1 MKRSHDVHIDEHVEF
16 DSLLQNK
23 QLLNGLK
30 QSGYERP
37 SPIQLKAIPLG
48 RLGMDLIAQA
58 KSGTGKTVV
67 FGVITL
73 ESINIKLESPQAM
86 IVAPTREI
94 AIQIRDVLR
103 NLGQSMHGLRCEAF
117 IGGLSMAAD
126 CQHLIGCHVIVGTPG
141 RLMALLDEKKIMTA
155 RIKLVVLDEAD
166 KLMSNTFLPQIAYIF
181 DKLKQHKVFHQTIT
195 FSATFTDDLL
205 LSLSK
210 FVKSP
215 QTIRLTDGVPTLNGN
230 TCSCVHLCKLIIFQR
245 YSNTILKWNLRQ
257 LIMHVN

>member
-1 MKRSHDVHIDEHVEF
+1 MKRSHDVYIDEQVEF

-23 QLLNGLK
+23 LLLEGLK

-73 ESINIKLESPQAM
+73 ESIQVNLTLPQAM

-94 AIQIRDVLR
+94 AIQIRDVIR
-103 NLGQSMHGLRCEAF
+103 NLGQAMNGLVCEAF
-117 IGGLSMAAD
+117 IGGLSRAVD
-126 CQHLIGCHVIVGTPG
+126 YQHLMKCHVIVGTPG
-141 RLMALLDEKKIMTA
+141 RLMALLDEK
-155 RIKLVVLDEAD
+155 RIPTSHLKLVVLDEAD
-166 KLMSNTFLPQIAYIF
+166 KLMSSTFQPQISYIF
-181 DKLKQHKVFHQTIT
+181 NKLKHHKVFHQTIA

-205 LSLSK
+205 LSLSR
-210 FVKSP
+210 FLKSP
-215 QTIRLTDGVPTLNGN
+215 QTIRLTEGVPTLFGKDYFLLF
-230 TCSCVHLCKLIIFQR
+230 CVPN
-245 YSNTILKWNLRQ
+245 YAN
-257 LIMHVN
+257 

>member
-1 MKRSHDVHIDEHVEF
+1 MKRSHDVHIDEQVEF

-23 QLLNGLK
+23 ALLQGLK
-30 QSGYERP
+30 HSGYDKP

-73 ESINIKLESPQAM
+73 ETIQLKVNSPQAM

-103 NLGQSMHGLRCEAF
+103 TLGQSMHGLRCEAF
-117 IGGLSMAAD
+117 IGGLSMSAD

-141 RLMALLDEKKIMTA
+141 RLMALLDEKKIPTA
-155 RIKLVVLDEAD
+155 HIKLVVLDEAD
-166 KLMSNTFLPQIAYIF
+166 KLMSDTFQPQIAYIF
-181 DKLKQHKVFHQTIT
+181 EKLKQHKVFHQSIS

-205 LSLSK
+205 LSLSR
-210 FVKSP
+210 FLKSP
-215 QTIRLTDGVPTLNGN
+215 QTIRLTEGVPTLNG
-230 TCSCVHLCKLIIFQR
+230 THPCFLCLMQ
-245 YSNTILKWNLRQ
+245 
-257 LIMHVN
+257 